1 MKQYEVYRHIRGRAL
16 IFGLP
21 VALFALQMLAV
32 IGSLMAVIFSF
43 NLVLIFGAMMANGIL
58 YGLLLKWAQQPE
70 KLHMG
75 TVFPNMISN
84 KKISLNERYDEPA

>member
-43 NLVLIFGAMMANGIL
+43 DMVLLFGAMMANGIL
-58 YGLLLKWAQQPE
+58 YGILLRLAQRPE
-70 KLHMG
+70 RLQMG
-75 TVFPNMISN
+75 TVFPKMISN
-84 KKISLNERYDEPA
+84 KKITFNETYDEFS

>member
-21 VALFALQMLAV
+21 VAFFALQLLAV

-43 NLVLIFGAMMANGIL
+43 DLVLLFGAMMANGVL
-58 YGLLLKWAQQPE
+58 YGILLRWSQRPE
-70 KLHMG
+70 LLPMG
-75 TVFPNMISN
+75 TIFPPMISN
-84 KKISLNERYDEPA
+84 KKTTFNETYDELA

>member
-1 MKQYEVYRHIRGRAL
+1 MKQYEVYRHIRRRAL

-21 VALFALQMLAV
+21 VAFFALQMLVV

-43 NLVLIFGAMMANGIL
+43 NLILLIGAVVANGIL
-58 YGLLLKWAQQPE
+58 YGLLLKLTQQSG
-70 KLHMG
+70 LLQMR

-84 KKISLNERYDEPA
+84 KKITLNEKYDEPS

>member
-1 MKQYEVYRHIRGRAL
+1 MKQYEVYRHIRRGAL

-21 VALFALQMLAV
+21 VTFFALQMLVV

-43 NLVLIFGAMMANGIL
+43 HLGLLFGVMMVNGIL
-58 YGLLLKWAQQPE
+58 YGILLRLTQQPQ

-75 TVFPNMISN
+75 AAFPKMISN
-84 KKISLNERYDEPA
+84 KRITLYDNDNKLS

>member
-21 VALFALQMLAV
+21 VALFALQMLVV

-43 NLVLIFGAMMANGIL
+43 DLVLLFGAMMANGIL
-58 YGLLLKWAQQPE
+58 YGLLLKWAQRPE
-70 KLHMG
+70 LLQVG
-75 TVFPNMISN
+75 NVFPKMISN
-84 KKISLNERYDEPA
+84 KKITFNEAYDELA

>member
-1 MKQYEVYRHIRGRAL
+1 MKQYKIYRHIRRRAL

-21 VALFALQMLAV
+21 VAFFALQMLAV

-43 NLVLIFGAMMANGIL
+43 NLVLLFMAMIANGIL
-58 YGLLLKWAQQPE
+58 YGILLRLAQQPE
-70 KLHMG
+70 KLQMG

-84 KKISLNERYDEPA
+84 KKITLNEKYDEPS